1 MASFALAAIGRDAPG
16 IVAIVSSALFDKGC
30 NIEDSSMTLLRG
42 NFAMM
47 LVFTAPDDATAA
59 SLEAA
64 LDEPCRGLGMTFS
77 VLPVDDRVRPPHP
90 SHVCTVYGADKPGI
104 LARMSAALAGADGNI
119 TGLTSR
125 IIGDAQPVYVLQI
138 EVELGG
144 PTAELERRLDE
155 VASAVGVEVSF
166 APYDADV
173 L

>member
-1 MASFALAAIGRDAPG
+1 
-16 IVAIVSSALFDKGC
+16 GC

-47 LVFTAPDDATAA
+47 LVFTGPDDATTA

-77 VLPVDDRVRPPHP
+77 ILPVDDRVRPPQP
-90 SHVCTVYGADKPGI
+90 THVCTVYGADKPGI
-104 LARMSAALAGADGNI
+104 LARMSTALAAAGGNI

-138 EVELGG
+138 EVELSDANEDLK
-144 PTAELERRLDE
+144 TQLHLLAR
-155 VASAVGVEVSF
+155 AVS
-166 APYDADV
+166 
-173 L
+173 